1 MGPIRLRRRRRGGA
15 CWPFA
20 HEAAPILGQIDHH
33 AGQGTYRWHLARSTR
48 RARMMIS
55 QAHADCSGRRRDRYA
70 GQLRERAPFRS
81 LFGRAS
87 LSKKAL
93 RHASLSKKALACL
106 HGRHGRSRL
115 EQRPSRPTRCLIAF
129 EPAGCIVARAFF
141 QNLQRFMART
151 QWPLKGA
158 DGFVRARSSGKTGAP
173 FSHLPTGGRAGAR

>member
-1 MGPIRLRRRRRGGA
+1 MGPMRLRRRRRGGA

-115 EQRPSRPTRCLIAF
+115 DDGCAHSSIAF
-129 EPAGCIVARAFF
+129 E
-141 QNLQRFMART
+141 RT
-151 QWPLKGA
+151 QRPEHAASQIAARLRTTKPSLYA
-158 DGFVRARSSGKTGAP
+158 DYQVWTRWTLSKFNSCVKRFHDLR
-173 FSHLPTGGRAGAR
+173 L

>member
-1 MGPIRLRRRRRGGA
+1 MGPMRLRRRRRGGA

-70 GQLRERAPFRS
+70 GHLRERAPFRS

-93 RHASLSKKALACL
+93 RHAECAGLSAWPSWAQPV
-106 HGRHGRSRL
+106 GRWL
-115 EQRPSRPTRCLIAF
+115 
-129 EPAGCIVARAFF
+129 
-141 QNLQRFMART
+141 RT
-151 QWPLKGA
+151 LV
-158 DGFVRARSSGKTGAP
+158 DCVRKESSGRNTSPQIAARLRTTNPQACTLTTKFGHAG
-173 FSHLPTGGRAGAR
+173 HLKL

>member
-115 EQRPSRPTRCLIAF
+115 EQRPSRPTRCLGKANGDFAESISQALGY
-129 EPAGCIVARAFF
+129 P
-141 QNLQRFMART
+141 
-151 QWPLKGA
+151 
-158 DGFVRARSSGKTGAP
+158 VRIRRPVSGRRLSLRGLGLPSDFRPSPRSG
-173 FSHLPTGGRAGAR
+173 

>member
-1 MGPIRLRRRRRGGA
+1 MGPMRLRRRRRGGA

-93 RHASLSKKALACL
+93 RHASLSKESAGLSAWPSWAQPV
-106 HGRHGRSRL
+106 GTTP
-115 EQRPSRPTRCLIAF
+115 EQAHSCLIAF
-129 EPAGCIVARAFF
+129 EPAGCSSRVLPKPSAFYG
-141 QNLQRFMART
+141 T
-151 QWPLKGA
+151 QA
-158 DGFVRARSSGKTGAP
+158 
-173 FSHLPTGGRAGAR
+173 HNGR

>member
-115 EQRPSRPTRCLIAF
+115 DDGCAHSSIAF
-129 EPAGCIVARAFF
+129 E
-141 QNLQRFMART
+141 RT
-151 QWPLKGA
+151 QRPEHA
-158 DGFVRARSSGKTGAP
+158 ASQIAARLRTTKPSLYTD
-173 FSHLPTGGRAGAR
+173 

>member
-1 MGPIRLRRRRRGGA
+1 MRLRRRRRGGA

-70 GQLRERAPFRS
+70 GHLRERAPFRS

-93 RHASLSKKALACL
+93 RHAECAGLSA
-106 HGRHGRSRL
+106 
-115 EQRPSRPTRCLIAF
+115 
-129 EPAGCIVARAFF
+129 
-141 QNLQRFMART
+141 
-151 QWPLKGA
+151 
-158 DGFVRARSSGKTGAP
+158 
-173 FSHLPTGGRAGAR
+173 

>member
-1 MGPIRLRRRRRGGA
+1 MRLRRRRRGGA

-129 EPAGCIVARAFF
+129 EPAGCSSRVLPKPSAFYGTHA
-141 QNLQRFMART
+141 QT

-173 FSHLPTGGRAGAR
+173 FAHLPTGGRAGAGAR

>member
-1 MGPIRLRRRRRGGA
+1 MGPMRLRRRRRGGA

-93 RHASLSKKALACL
+93 ACL

-129 EPAGCIVARAFF
+129 EPAGCSSRVLPKPSAFYGTH
-141 QNLQRFMART
+141 ART